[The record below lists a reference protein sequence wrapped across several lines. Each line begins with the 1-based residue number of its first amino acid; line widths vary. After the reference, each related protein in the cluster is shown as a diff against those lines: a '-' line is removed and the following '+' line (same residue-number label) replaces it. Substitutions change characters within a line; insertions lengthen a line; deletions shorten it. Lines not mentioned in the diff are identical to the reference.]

1 MWTCLYLSHIVVII
15 MIIIAIL
22 GIVYGIS
29 QKKIKVYQVI
39 IIFLFCVISMALV
52 TGVTSMQYINSEND
66 EIRELEGDTKTN
78 YWTYDEEAMSR
89 IETPSLEYTKL
100 VDLETGNLVAI
111 KEKVVET
118 GKEIVD
124 LSNKE
129 KADEVC
135 KAIDIKEELELSEN
149 YLVTLNSKEFIKANE
164 DIYYVT
170 YNYTYTDENLKEEG
184 KIYYIVNEDN
194 QMKTMVMT
202 NINNESKEV
211 EFEGRVLEI
220 INTMKF

>member
-89 IETPSLEYTKL
+89 IETP
-100 VDLETGNLVAI
+100 
-111 KEKVVET
+111 
-118 GKEIVD
+118 
-124 LSNKE
+124 
-129 KADEVC
+129 
-135 KAIDIKEELELSEN
+135 
-149 YLVTLNSKEFIKANE
+149 
-164 DIYYVT
+164 
-170 YNYTYTDENLKEEG
+170 
-184 KIYYIVNEDN
+184 
-194 QMKTMVMT
+194 
-202 NINNESKEV
+202 
-211 EFEGRVLEI
+211 
-220 INTMKF
+220 

>member
-22 GIVYGIS
+22 GIIYGIS
-29 QKKIKVYQVI
+29 KKKIKAYQVI

-52 TGVTSMQYINSEND
+52 TGVTSMQYINAENYD
-66 EIRELEGDTKTN
+66 IVKSVDYVETR
-78 YWTYDEEAMSR
+78 YWTYDKEKMSK
-89 IETPSLEYTKL
+89 IENYIPDYTKL
-100 VDLETGNLVAI
+100 VDLKTGNLVAI
-111 KEKVVET
+111 KKRVVST
-118 GKEIVD
+118 GKEVVD

-129 KADEVC
+129 KAEEVC
-135 KAIDIKEELELSEN
+135 KAIDIKEELELSDN

-170 YNYTYTDENLKEEG
+170 YNYTYTDKEITEEG
-184 KIYYIVNEDN
+184 TIYYVVNKDN

-202 NINNESKEV
+202 NINNESKEA
-211 EFEGRVLEI
+211 EFEERVLDI

>member
-15 MIIIAIL
+15 MIIIATL

-111 KEKVVET
+111 KEKAVET

-164 DIYYVT
+164 DIY
-170 YNYTYTDENLKEEG
+170 LSL
-184 KIYYIVNEDN
+184 IHI
-194 QMKTMVMT
+194 
-202 NINNESKEV
+202 
-211 EFEGRVLEI
+211 
-220 INTMKF
+220 

>member
-22 GIVYGIS
+22 GIIYGIAK
-29 QKKIKVYQVI
+29 KKIKAYQVI

-52 TGVTSMQYINSEND
+52 TGITSMQYINSENYD
-66 EIRELEGDTKTN
+66 IVKSVDYVERQ
-78 YWTYDEEAMSR
+78 YWSYDEERMAKLQKDTTDY
-89 IETPSLEYTKL
+89 IKL
-100 VDLETGNLVAI
+100 VDLKTGNLVAI
-111 KEKVVET
+111 KKRTVST
-118 GKEIVD
+118 GKELVD
-124 LSNKE
+124 LKNKE

-135 KAIDIKEELELSEN
+135 KEINIQEELGLSDN

-170 YNYTYTDENLKEEG
+170 YNYTYTDEEIKENG
-184 KIYYIVNEDN
+184 TIYYIVNKDN

-202 NINNESKEV
+202 NINNESKES
-211 EFEGRVLEI
+211 EFEERVLDI

>member
-111 KEKVVET
+111 KEKAVET

-149 YLVTLNSKEFIKANE
+149 YLVTLNSKEFIKVNE

>member
-1 MWTCLYLSHIVVII
+1 
-15 MIIIAIL
+15 
-22 GIVYGIS
+22 
-29 QKKIKVYQVI
+29 
-39 IIFLFCVISMALV
+39 
-52 TGVTSMQYINSEND
+52 MQYINSEND

-111 KEKVVET
+111 KEKAVET

>member
-15 MIIIAIL
+15 MIIIATL

-66 EIRELEGDTKTN
+66 EIRELEGDTKT
-78 YWTYDEEAMSR
+78 
-89 IETPSLEYTKL
+89 KL

-111 KEKVVET
+111 KEKAVET

>member
-66 EIRELEGDTKTN
+66 EIRKLEGNIKTN

-89 IETPSLEYTKL
+89 IETSSLEYTKL

-111 KEKVVET
+111 KKRVVST
-118 GKEIVD
+118 GKEVVD

-135 KAIDIKEELELSEN
+135 KAIDIKEELELSDN
-149 YLVTLNSKEFIKANE
+149 YLVTLNSKEFIKVNE
-164 DIYYVT
+164 NIYYVT

-184 KIYYIVNEDN
+184 TIYYIVNEDN

-202 NINNESKEV
+202 NINNESKEA
-211 EFEGRVLEI
+211 EFEERVLEI